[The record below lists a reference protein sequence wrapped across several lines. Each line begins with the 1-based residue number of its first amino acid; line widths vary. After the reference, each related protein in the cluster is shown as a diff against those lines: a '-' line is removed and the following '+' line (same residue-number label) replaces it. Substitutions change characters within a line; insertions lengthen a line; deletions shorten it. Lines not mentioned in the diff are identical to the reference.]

1 MEGRL
6 YRLLISSRSVDRHG
20 RHRRFLFLIGRFKK
34 IFFSETAW
42 PNGPK
47 LGRKHL
53 ERSSIEIAHYPLA
66 NEVAKGYS
74 NATVRPS
81 VTSL

>member
-1 MEGRL
+1 MEGPL
-6 YRLLISSRSVDRHG
+6 YRLLISSRSDDRHG

-34 IFFSETAW
+34 ILFSETAW

-47 LGRKHL
+47 LGSKHL

-66 NEVAKGYS
+66 SEVAKGYS